1 MKAWKLNQPEGIDQ
15 LVLTTA
21 IQPTP
26 SAEDVCIKVEA
37 VGLNPIDYKL
47 AHWGYATWDYPQ
59 IIGLDIAGTITKV
72 GKSVHHFQPGDRV
85 MAFLDPRE
93 GGGFAEYTKVKAYAL
108 SRLPNNVSFTQAAA
122 LPCAGYSAWIAVH
135 DKLRLE
141 SGQSIAITGAGGG
154 VGGFAVQLAKLLG
167 ATVYAIAD
175 GQHHQRLLSYGADE
189 VIDPHTENIAMRLI
203 EYTEDKLVHGV
214 IDCVSAKSG
223 STMSALVRYNGHIV
237 MIADQFNQ
245 VPLLATT
252 KALSLHEVALH
263 GTYSHGHIEHIHHL
277 ADIGNQLANL
287 VSEGQLDAMVDHVY
301 SFDQLPDAL
310 KHLNEQ
316 QHSGK
321 LVMQVS

>member
-21 IQPTP
+21 TQPTP
-26 SAEDVCIKVEA
+26 SDEDVCIKVEA

-47 AHWGYATWDYPQ
+47 AHWGYATWNYPQ
-59 IIGLDIAGTITKV
+59 IIGLDVVGTITKV
-72 GKSVHHFQPGDRV
+72 GKNVHHFRPGDRV
-85 MAFLDPRE
+85 MAFLDPRD
-93 GGGFAEYTKVKAYAL
+93 GGGFAQHTKAKAYAV
-108 SRLPNNVSFTQAAA
+108 SRLPDNVSFTQAAA
-122 LPCAGYSAWIAVH
+122 LPCAGYSAWIAIH

-141 SGQSIAITGAGGG
+141 TGQSIAITGAGGG
-154 VGGFAVQLAKLLG
+154 VGGFATQLAKLAG

-263 GTYSHGHIEHIHHL
+263 GTYSHGHTEHIHHL

-287 VSEGQLDAMVDHVY
+287 VSEGKLDAMVDHVY
-301 SFDQLPDAL
+301 AFDQLPEAL

>member
-21 IQPTP
+21 TQPTP

-47 AHWGYATWDYPQ
+47 AHWGYATWNYPQ

-72 GKSVHHFQPGDRV
+72 GKNVHNFQPGDRV
-85 MAFLDPRE
+85 MAFIDPRD
-93 GGGFAEYTKVKAYAL
+93 GGGFAQYTKVKAYAV
-108 SRLPNNVSFTQAAA
+108 SRLPDNVSYAQAAT
-122 LPCAGYSAWIAVH
+122 LPCAGYSAWIAIH

-154 VGGFAVQLAKLLG
+154 VGGFAVQLAKQVG

-223 STMSALVRYNGHIV
+223 ST
-237 MIADQFNQ
+237 
-245 VPLLATT
+245 
-252 KALSLHEVALH
+252 
-263 GTYSHGHIEHIHHL
+263 
-277 ADIGNQLANL
+277 
-287 VSEGQLDAMVDHVY
+287 
-301 SFDQLPDAL
+301 
-310 KHLNEQ
+310 
-316 QHSGK
+316 
-321 LVMQVS
+321 

>member
-21 IQPTP
+21 TQP
-26 SAEDVCIKVEA
+26 SLSGEDVCVKVEA

-47 AHWGYATWDYPQ
+47 AHWGYATWNYPQ
-59 IIGLDIAGTITKV
+59 IIGLDIAGTVTKV
-72 GKSVHHFQPGDRV
+72 GKEVQNFQPGDRV
-85 MAFLDPRE
+85 MAFVDPRD
-93 GGGFAEYTKVKAYAL
+93 GGGFAQYAKAKAYAV
-108 SRLPNNVSFTQAAA
+108 SRLPDNISFTQAAA
-122 LPCAGYSAWIAVH
+122 LPCAGYTAWIAIH

-141 SGQSIAITGAGGG
+141 AGQSIAITGAGGG
-154 VGGFAVQLAKLLG
+154 VGGFAVQLAKLAG
-167 ATVYAIAD
+167 ATVYAIAA
-175 GQHHQRLLSYGADE
+175 GEHHQRLLSYGVDE
-189 VIDPHTENIAMRLI
+189 VIDPQTENIAMRLI
-203 EYTEDKLVHGV
+203 EYTEDRLVHGV

-237 MIADQFNQ
+237 MTADQFNQ

-263 GTYSHGHIEHIHHL
+263 GTYSHGHIEHIRHL

-287 VSEGQLDAMVDHVY
+287 VSEGKLDPMLDHIY
-301 SFDQLPDAL
+301 EFDQLPEAL
-310 KHLNEQ
+310 KHLKEQ

>member
-21 IQPTP
+21 TQPTP
-26 SAEDVCIKVEA
+26 STEDVCIKVEA

-47 AHWGYATWDYPQ
+47 AHWGYATWNYPQ

-72 GKSVHHFQPGDRV
+72 GQNVHNFQPGDRV
-85 MAFLDPRE
+85 MAFIDPRD
-93 GGGFAEYTKVKAYAL
+93 GGGFAQYAKVKAYAV
-108 SRLPNNVSFTQAAA
+108 SRLPDNVSYAQAAA
-122 LPCAGYSAWIAVH
+122 LPCAGYSAWIAIH

-154 VGGFAVQLAKLLG
+154 VGGFAVQLAKQMG

-237 MIADQFNQ
+237 MIAAQFNQ

-263 GTYSHGHIEHIHHL
+263 GTYSHGHIEHIQHL

-287 VSEGQLDAMVDHVY
+287 VSEGKLDPMVDHLY
-301 SFDQLPDAL
+301 SFDQLPEAL
-310 KHLNEQ
+310 KHLKEQ

-321 LVMQVS
+321 LVMQVG